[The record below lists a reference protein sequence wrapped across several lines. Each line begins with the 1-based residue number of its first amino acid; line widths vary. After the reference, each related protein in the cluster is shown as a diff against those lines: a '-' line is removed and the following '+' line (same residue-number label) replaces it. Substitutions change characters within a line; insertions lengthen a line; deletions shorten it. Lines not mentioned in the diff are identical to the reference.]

1 MAGLES
7 ECAGLK
13 NRLTLAEAEH
23 KTAIAEHEKKFLQLS
38 EEMGNKN
45 SEVSM
50 LDKTILPIKI
60 LNAIF

>member
-13 NRLTLAEAEH
+13 DRLNQAEAEH
-23 KTAIAEHEKKFLQLS
+23 RIAIAEQEKKFQQLS

-45 SEVSM
+45 AEVIM
-50 LDKTILPIKI
+50 LDSIVL
-60 LNAIF
+60 